1 MLSSLV
7 VSWPEEQKQ
16 VIGELETLAVLAAI
30 HLWESYLTAKHVVF
44 FIDNEAS
51 RFCILKGYSKN
62 DAISKMVHSLAS
74 HEESVGCFTWF
85 ARVPSEA
92 NIADAPSRD
101 VPHELLPPSKRQEFG
116 NLMSLW

>member
-1 MLSSLV
+1 MWSF
-7 VSWPEEQKQ
+7 
-16 VIGELETLAVLAAI
+16 
-30 HLWESYLTAKHVVF
+30 YVF

-62 DAISKMVHSLAS
+62 DAISQMVHSLAS
-74 HEESVGCFTWF
+74 REESVGCFTWF

-101 VPHELLPPSKRQEFG
+101 VSHDLLPLSKRQEFG
-116 NLMSLW
+116 DLMSLW